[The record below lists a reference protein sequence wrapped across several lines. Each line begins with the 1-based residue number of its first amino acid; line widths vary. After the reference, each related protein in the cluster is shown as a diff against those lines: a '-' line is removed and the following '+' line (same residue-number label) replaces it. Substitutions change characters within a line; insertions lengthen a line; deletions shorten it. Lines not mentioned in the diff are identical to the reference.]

1 MTRVGTQT
9 EADGRG
15 YRPPSE
21 SEARPVSGRARESA
35 EGTQENLRA
44 LSALRGKIQLMK
56 GNWVAPELVSG
67 SGEHKKI

>member
-21 SEARPVSGRARESA
+21 SGARTVSRRARESA
-35 EGTQENLRA
+35 
-44 LSALRGKIQLMK
+44 
-56 GNWVAPELVSG
+56 
-67 SGEHKKI
+67 KKT